1 MFALTVNI
9 NENCK
14 MVEFWLTTEENNDE
28 TVRASLKSQFKDW
41 KSKHYLPVV
50 YCSGTADLEQCM
62 SGIMRNN
69 NAHTLQ
75 PEELAQAV

>member
-1 MFALTVNI
+1 MTVSI

-50 YCSGTADLEQCM
+50 YQSGTADLERCI
-62 SGIMRNN
+62 SGIMKNN
-69 NAHTLQ
+69 STPLTPQH
-75 PEELAQAV
+75 EELAQAV

>member
-14 MVEFWLTTEENNDE
+14 MVAFWLTTEENNDE
-28 TVRASLKSQFKDW
+28 TVRASLKPQFQDW

-50 YCSGTADLEQCM
+50 YCSGRADLEQCI

-69 NAHTLQ
+69 STELQ
-75 PEELAQAV
+75 HEELAQAV